1 MKSNINNSFSL
12 QASATLSSSLKEN
25 MRISEQEYQKHLTIS
40 KGLSSKSIKTYLTR
54 FRAFANWLQ
63 SSKLDLSKQSIETFL
78 YEKKSQGSSSSNIN
92 CYIQAINHII
102 DCYKFYDYQINII
115 EKIKGLPKKKPKI
128 NPLSLDEV
136 NRLLNTHIAYDKNKD
151 YFGRVDYIYLTFT
164 KFLAI
169 TACRFDEAASLT
181 VGQLDLDNKRAL
193 LNETKNGNS
202 RFLFINGPIIE
213 HLKEIINNK
222 KPDDLVFT
230 NRQGRKIHSGDFG
243 SNLKKRAKLAGISK
257 HINPHLLRHSYATTY
272 YNYTH
277 DIAMVAQ
284 ILGHKDIQTT
294 YETYVHFDTEGI
306 QMATNRHP
314 LISQYIPTED
324 ALQNIK
330 KAIENLR
337 IADDKRFQFS
347 IGIKN
352 GKLKVNVKV
361 V

>member
-1 MKSNINNSFSL
+1 MLI
-12 QASATLSSSLKEN
+12 TE
-25 MRISEQEYQKHLTIS
+25 EEYQKHLTIS
-40 KGLSSKSIKTYLTR
+40 KGLSPKSIKTYLTR
-54 FRAFANWLQ
+54 FRAFANWL
-63 SSKLDLSKQSIETFL
+63 KNNNLDLSRQSVETFL
-78 YEKKSQGSSSSNIN
+78 FEKKNQGSSSSNIN
-92 CYIQAINHII
+92 CYIQAINHIV
-102 DCYKFYDYQINII
+102 DCYKFYDYAINIT

-128 NPLSLDEV
+128 NPLSLNEL
-136 NRLLNTHIAYDKNKD
+136 NQLLNTHITYTKNKE
-151 YFGRVDYIYLTFT
+151 YFEKIDFKYLSFT
-164 KFLAI
+164 EFLAF

-193 LNETKNGNS
+193 LNDTKNGES
-202 RFLFINGPIIE
+202 RFLFINGPIVE
-213 HLKEIINNK
+213 HLDELIKNK

-230 NRQGRKIHSGDFG
+230 NRRGGKMHSGDFG
-243 SNLKKRAKLAGISK
+243 KNLEKRAKLAGITK
-257 HINPHLLRHSYATTY
+257 HVNPHLLRHSYATTY

-314 LISQYIPTED
+314 LISQYIPIQD

-337 IADDKRFQFS
+337 ISEDKRFRYE
-347 IGIKN
+347 INIKN
-352 GKLKVNVKV
+352 GELKLSIKTIKA
-361 V
+361 